1 MRHHKELGRRLFTG
15 SLVGSMLLTFALLSC
30 QSSVGEARAIA
41 TYNNLNNDSPYW
53 KRSPQERQPHSPYTN
68 PNTTPGGELQS
79 GDGEVGPVDGDNA
92 GGAPSRRKRSLFS
105 HVNDDIVVENIVAA
119 AVAAATKVVVMVNPS
134 SQQVPKAPPS
144 RHVEESTE
152 GEEEFDRRERALIE
166 PQYPSIDLFD
176 EDEEIFEVGNDGIL
190 REPGMS
196 NKNKNKLSS
205 SNSADDDENERRD
218 GAWMVDEWEEELEGD
233 MDELMDWI
241 EEDQVLNRLED
252 RKTEQDYIDT
262 GIRPSEA
269 KVMGSRGLRDQ
280 ESIHNVVKNEDEESP
295 FQRLFVDSWLF

>member
-1 MRHHKELGRRLFTG
+1 MRHHKELRRRFFTE
-15 SLVGSMLLTFALLSC
+15 SLVGSILLTLTLLSC

-41 TYNNLNNDSPYW
+41 TYDNLNNDSPYW
-53 KRSPQERQPHSPYTN
+53 KRSPQDRQPHSPYTN
-68 PNTTPGGELQS
+68 PNTTPGGELQT
-79 GDGEVGPVDGDNA
+79 GDGGVGPVDGNSA
-92 GGAPSRRKRSLFS
+92 SGAPSRRKRSLFS
-105 HVNDDIVVENIVAA
+105 HVNDDIVVEDIAAA
-119 AVAAATKVVVMVNPS
+119 AVAAAVKVVVTVNPS

-152 GEEEFDRRERALIE
+152 EEFDRMERALIE

-176 EDEEIFEVGNDGIL
+176 EDEELFEVDDDGIL
-190 REPGMS
+190 REPDAS

-205 SNSADDDENERRD
+205 SNSVDDNENERRD

-241 EEDQVLNRLED
+241 EEDQILNRLEN

-262 GIRPSEA
+262 GIRPSGA

-280 ESIHNVVKNEDEESP
+280 GSIHDVVMNEDEESP
-295 FQRLFVDSWLF
+295 FQRLFADSWLF